1 MGQNLIDFK
10 NFIQS
15 EKFSQFT
22 KGISTNI
29 TSHLGT
35 YEKRVRAMV
44 KDLDLKS
51 RDARSKSREQLDR
64 FASQLKTT
72 RTQLEKR
79 VVTLVNF
86 EADRLNKG
94 LNELVGYLKT
104 LSKQEQSARNAKSR
118 SAKKSTGK
126 KKTSSAKKSGSKRK
140 VSTASASS
148 QATIN

>member
-15 EKFSQFT
+15 EKFGQIA
-22 KGISTNI
+22 KGISTGI
-29 TSHLGT
+29 SGQLGT
-35 YEKRVRAMV
+35 YEKRVKALV

-64 FASQLKTT
+64 FTT
-72 RTQLEKR
+72 QIKSTRNQLEKR
-79 VVTLVNF
+79 VVTLVNY

-104 LSKQEQSARNAKSR
+104 LSKQEQSVKTR

-126 KKTSSAKKSGSKRK
+126 KKASSSSSKKPMKRK
-140 VSTASASS
+140 SSSSASS
-148 QATIN
+148 SASVN